1 MLEQE
6 IIIKS
11 KDGLHARPASLF
23 VAEAAKF
30 SGCTVKVVFGE
41 KTVNA
46 KSIMSV
52 LSLGVN
58 NGSKVKI
65 QTEGEC
71 EEVAMQAMVDLCE
84 NVLNKE

>member
-6 IIIKS
+6 LMINS

-41 KTVNA
+41 KIVNA

-52 LSLGVN
+52 LSLGVIK
-58 NGSKVKI
+58 GSMVKI
-65 QTEGEC
+65 QIEGDFAEQ
-71 EEVAMQAMVDLCE
+71 AMQAMVNLCE